1 MNAPGVTGPLCN
13 LCAGLSA
20 VAASCME
27 LVRQTADPADQL
39 LMAGTAS
46 DHFALGWA
54 HIWRGVRLS
63 LGCSQSASAVH
74 TKSSNIYD
82 GKKGFQVATQ
92 GEEENPLSD
101 DYLPDDQVHLPKN
114 GVFLPTQPWKE
125 SWDMLVL
132 VMIMYSAIMVPF
144 RICFDAEAVGY
155 MFFFEHFVTFVFIT
169 DVLFNFN
176 TAYLDDTRWVIS
188 RPRIAVTYLQ
198 GWFWIDVPSSVPVE
212 LIDMFVEG
220 DNDHLAMLRF
230 LRLFRL
236 LRLLRLLK
244 VRLRLLRC
252 FVIALIARASHPTT
266 HDCCTDLRLLRPLAL
281 RTVSLRWENTLQRLR
296 SNLTST

>member
-1 MNAPGVTGPLCN
+1 
-13 LCAGLSA
+13 
-20 VAASCME
+20 
-27 LVRQTADPADQL
+27 
-39 LMAGTAS
+39 
-46 DHFALGWA
+46 
-54 HIWRGVRLS
+54 
-63 LGCSQSASAVH
+63 
-74 TKSSNIYD
+74 
-82 GKKGFQVATQ
+82 
-92 GEEENPLSD
+92 
-101 DYLPDDQVHLPKN
+101 
-114 GVFLPTQPWKE
+114 
-125 SWDMLVL
+125 MLIL

-155 MFFFEHFVTFVFIT
+155 MFIFEQCVTFVFIT

-212 LIDMFVEG
+212 LIDIFVEG

-244 VRLRLLRC
+244 VGEYIAALEIKFDVNLTFLRIVQMLCSILFLAHMLGC
-252 FVIALIARASHPTT
+252 FWFYLAVLVGLDQDETPTWVAVYAGGSGLDAPPHIQYLYSVYWALTT
-266 HDCCTDLRLLRPLAL
+266 LTTVGYGDITPQNNLERMYSCLAL
-281 RTVSLRWENTLQRLR
+281 LTGSLVFATMLASVNSLVAGLDRQGA
-296 SNLTST
+296 

>member
-1 MNAPGVTGPLCN
+1 MVVQDKI
-13 LCAGLSA
+13 GLESGIRQ
-20 VAASCME
+20 
-27 LVRQTADPADQL
+27 VRQL
-39 LMAGTAS
+39 YGG
-46 DHFALGWA
+46 DHFGEISMLYNCRRSATVVANNYCTLA
-54 HIWRGVRLS
+54 RLTPSDFKDITSKFPSYLQHLKEQVYLYDDPIKLFLEEQIKRIPYFHKIGV
-63 LGCSQSASAVH
+63 
-74 TKSSNIYD
+74 D
-82 GKKGFQVATQ
+82 
-92 GEEENPLSD
+92 
-101 DYLPDDQVHLPKN
+101 
-114 GVFLPTQPWKE
+114 
-125 SWDMLVL
+125 
-132 VMIMYSAIMVPF
+132 
-144 RICFDAEAVGY
+144 
-155 MFFFEHFVTFVFIT
+155 TFH